1 MKHNTPAILCIL
13 ALAQGGNALCQNI
26 TNGSFEDPFVSSAS
40 PGATLFNN
48 SNPLPAWQI
57 ASKTG
62 DILVL
67 TSAFNGQGDAF
78 HGKQYAANVGAV
90 AASQAADS
98 VIFQTVSG
106 FAKGQ
111 TYELNY
117 ALADCFGGDG
127 IPGYIDVLIFDDYGK
142 LAYSQ
147 DSVET
152 KVGYCD
158 EILGG
163 SSATDWVKHSLTF
176 VPTSKNVTFSFD
188 FSTASQS
195 QVFSAALDGVSLSQV
210 PEPSAALL
218 GTLGVL
224 ALLRRRRA

>member
-1 MKHNTPAILCIL
+1 MLS
-13 ALAQGGNALCQNI
+13 LAQTGVGLCQNI
-26 TNGSFEDPFVSSAS
+26 TNGSFEDPVVSSAS
-40 PGATLFNN
+40 PGATLFNS
-48 SNPLPAWQI
+48 SNPLPGWQM

-67 TSAFNGQGDAF
+67 TSAFKGQGDAF
-78 HGKQYAANVGAV
+78 HKEQYAANVGAV
-90 AASQAADS
+90 AASSAADS

-106 FAKGQ
+106 FAAGQ

-127 IPGYIDVLIFDDYGK
+127 IAGSIDVLIFDDNGK
-142 LAYSQ
+142 LAFSQ

-152 KVGYCD
+152 KNGYCD
-158 EILGG
+158 EFLGG
-163 SSATDWVKHSLTF
+163 SSATDWVKQSLTF

-188 FSTASQS
+188 FSTGTQS

-218 GTLGVL
+218 GSLGAL